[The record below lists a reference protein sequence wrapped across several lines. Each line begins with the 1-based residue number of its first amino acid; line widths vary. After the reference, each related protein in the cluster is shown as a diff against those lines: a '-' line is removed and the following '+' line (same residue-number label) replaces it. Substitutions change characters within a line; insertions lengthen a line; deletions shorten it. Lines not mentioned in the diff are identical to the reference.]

1 MSFTFN
7 NFVSAAG
14 LVTHA
19 WQQEAFDFCINNE
32 QAIAPYLGIK
42 GGLIADE
49 MGLGKT
55 IVMLGLCACNE
66 VSSTLIVLP
75 TALIQQWKTQLNTF
89 YEKAGIKQT
98 VVVIHGPSSNK
109 ITNTLYI
116 FCDHN

>member
-1 MSFTFN
+1 MHGIGKDIGYITEKLKFFAFSLCFHTSFTMSFTFN

-32 QAIAPYLGIK
+32 QAITPYLGIK

-55 IVMLGLCACNE
+55 IVAYLYALA
-66 VSSTLIVLP
+66 STLC
-75 TALIQQWKTQLNTF
+75 
-89 YEKAGIKQT
+89 
-98 VVVIHGPSSNK
+98 S
-109 ITNTLYI
+109 
-116 FCDHN
+116 